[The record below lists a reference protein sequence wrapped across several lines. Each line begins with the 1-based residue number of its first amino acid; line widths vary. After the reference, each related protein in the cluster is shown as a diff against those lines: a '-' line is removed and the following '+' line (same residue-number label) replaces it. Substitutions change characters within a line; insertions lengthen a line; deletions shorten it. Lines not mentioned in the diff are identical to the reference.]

1 MESKGIK
8 NNLSFV
14 LTENAPILTFKGS
27 KIEDSGKKLIKGTVV
42 NGLLKTRIVNIDGE
56 KIAYK
61 FIELENKK
69 GYISPQVVNLYVGT
83 FANYVSDGK
92 NIDSTPVKE
101 TAFGEDKANKKRTKK
116 NYLINY
122 GLPVLGCVVGY
133 QIAKR
138 TGADDKKTISYV
150 LFFGLLGWLP
160 RYIYKTK

>member
-1 MESKGIK
+1 METKGIT
-8 NNLSFV
+8 NNLSFI
-14 LTENAPILTFKGS
+14 LTENAPILNFKGS
-27 KIEDSGKKLIKGTVV
+27 KIEESGKKLIKGTVV
-42 NGLLKTRIVNIDGE
+42 RGLLKTRVVNIDGE
-56 KIAYK
+56 KVAYK

-83 FANYVSDGK
+83 FANLEGENNNVDK
-92 NIDSTPVKE
+92 TPVKK
-101 TAFGEDKANKKRTKK
+101 TAFGEDGAKQKRTKK

-122 GLPVLGCVVGY
+122 GLPIIGGIAGY

-138 TGADDKKTISYV
+138 TGADDKKMIGYV

>member
-1 MESKGIK
+1 METTGIK
-8 NNLSFV
+8 NNLSFI
-14 LTENAPILTFKGS
+14 LTENAPILQLKGS

-42 NGLLKTRIVNIDGE
+42 NGLLKTRVVNIDGE

-61 FIELENKK
+61 FIELDNKK

-83 FANYVSDGK
+83 FANYEGEGK
-92 NIDSTPVKE
+92 NIDTTPVKE
-101 TAFGEDKANKKRTKK
+101 TAFGEQDAKKKRTKK

-122 GLPVLGCVVGY
+122 GLPVLGGVVGY

-138 TGADDKKTISYV
+138 TGADDKKMIGYV

>member
-1 MESKGIK
+1 METTGIK
-8 NNLSFV
+8 NNLSFI
-14 LTENAPILTFKGS
+14 LTENAPILLFKGN
-27 KIEDSGKKLIKGTVV
+27 KVEDSGKKLVKGTVV
-42 NGLLKTRIVNIDGE
+42 NGLLKTRVVNIDGE

-83 FANYVSDGK
+83 FANYEGESK
-92 NIDSTPVKE
+92 NIDTTPVKE
-101 TAFGEDKANKKRTKK
+101 TSFGEQDAKNKRTKK

-122 GLPVLGCVVGY
+122 GLPVLGGVVGY

-138 TGADDKKTISYV
+138 TGADSKKTISYV

>member
-1 MESKGIK
+1 METTGIK
-8 NNLSFV
+8 NNLSFI
-14 LTENAPILTFKGS
+14 LTENAPILQLKGS

-42 NGLLKTRIVNIDGE
+42 NGLLKTRVVNIDGE

-61 FIELENKK
+61 FIELDNKK

-83 FANYVSDGK
+83 FANYEGEGK
-92 NIDSTPVKE
+92 NIDTTPVKE
-101 TAFGEDKANKKRTKK
+101 TAFGEQDAKNKRTKK

-122 GLPVLGCVVGY
+122 GLPVLGGVVGY

-138 TGADDKKTISYV
+138 TGADDKKMIGYV